1 MEGVSTTWICFGRA
15 VDFRRDELDT
25 EHQSYHAIIVVM
37 SVSATSVLIL
47 DNGAYNIKAGRAGI
61 DVEPK

>member
-1 MEGVSTTWICFGRA
+1 
-15 VDFRRDELDT
+15 
-25 EHQSYHAIIVVM
+25 M

-61 DVEPK
+61 DVDPR